1 MSNDLNQWCGI
12 GRLGKDSEQR
22 FMPNGDELAS
32 FSLAC
37 GWKSKD
43 SEGVEWVNI
52 VAFGKLAGI
61 CNKYLQKGSQVYIQ
75 GRLKTKNY
83 INKAGVERY
92 STEIVADR
100 MQMLGGKSALSPAAP
115 VNEDADVDSDIP
127 F

>member
-32 FSLAC
+32 FSLAV
-37 GWKSKD
+37 GWKGKD
-43 SEGVEWVNI
+43 SEGVEWVNV
-52 VAFGKLAGI
+52 VAFGKLASI

-92 STEIVADR
+92 STEIVADK
-100 MQMLGGKSALSPAAP
+100 MQMLGGKSEAKLSAP
-115 VNEDADVDSDIP
+115 VNEDADEDWVP